1 MLAKYLFYDATKMT
15 FEDFLVF
22 WSKIQFLCRKNPFFG
37 DFWPFLV
44 IFGFELMPAGAS
56 LCTLVEKLEFL
67 TGAQCPKKKSTFFH
81 TPYGTFESEKI
92 KFFHVFTN
100 KNKILQ
106 VDLKSASKIRSFIRE
121 DFSKTKIF
129 AKNFFFGK
137 SDPEKYFWILQ
148 KNIFFSRKARTK
160 NPRG

>member
-1 MLAKYLFYDATKMT
+1 M
-15 FEDFLVF
+15 
-22 WSKIQFLCRKNPFFG
+22 
-37 DFWPFLV
+37 
-44 IFGFELMPAGAS
+44 
-56 LCTLVEKLEFL
+56 EKLEFL
-67 TGAQCPKKKSTFFH
+67 TRDQCPKKNSTFFH

-129 AKNFFFGK
+129 AKKIFFLENLTLKNMFGFCK
-137 SDPEKYFWILQ
+137 K
-148 KNIFFSRKARTK
+148 KKKFSRKARTK